1 MTDFKMNRL
10 DESETSTIK
19 LDNEDVSVSDF
30 NKTLES
36 LRPGQRIL
44 ETSDRNFHIVE
55 RLRG

>member
-10 DESETSTIK
+10 DESETSTVK

>member
-1 MTDFKMNRL
+1 MTDFKMNKL
-10 DESETSTIK
+10 NESEMNTVK
-19 LDNEDVSVSDF
+19 LDNEDISVSDF
-30 NKTLES
+30 NKTLEG

>member
-10 DESETSTIK
+10 DESEMSTVK

-44 ETSDRNFHIVE
+44 ETNDRNFHIVE

>member
-10 DESETSTIK
+10 DESETSTVR

>member
-1 MTDFKMNRL
+1 MTDFKISRL
-10 DESETSTIK
+10 DESEMSTVK

>member
-1 MTDFKMNRL
+1 MTDFKMNKL
-10 DESETSTIK
+10 NESEMNTVR
-19 LDNEDVSVSDF
+19 LDNEDISVSDF
-30 NKTLES
+30 NKTLEG